1 MSSYVCKKPLAFH
14 GTSYSCGQI
23 IPEGTVLE
31 KRALAL
37 IKSGY
42 IAEIDSELADTIL
55 PADGLIGMPLNE
67 EDINLTV
74 PIGTENGFQA
84 LTARAGE
91 VIEALRIMQLDIKE
105 AEKTI
110 EETVDG
116 GVLILLNACDS
127 RKGIKHAAHRRAL
140 QCSDEKEESA
150 GGC

>member
-23 IPEGTVLE
+23 IPEGAVLE

-42 IAEIDSELADTIL
+42 ITEIDSGLADEAL
-55 PADGLIGMPLNE
+55 PAEKTGNID
-67 EDINLTV
+67 LTI
-74 PIGTENGFQA
+74 PIETENGTQM
-84 LTARAGE
+84 LTASAE
-91 VIEALRIMQLDIKE
+91 AVIEVLRIMQLDSKE

-110 EETVDG
+110 EKILDED
-116 GVLILLNACDS
+116 VLILLNACDS
-127 RKGIKHAAHRRAL
+127 RKGIKHAAQRRAS
-140 QCSDEKEESA
+140 QCRELKEEESA